1 LNTEKGENNMDYYP
15 NQKDTTK
22 GNTFPIIS
30 LVLMV
35 APLVLEI
42 ILSLATGI
50 MDSFVENGFE
60 NELGTIIN
68 VLNSSWEVTVVIAE
82 ILCWG
87 ARVAS
92 VVVLIYARVKYPDN
106 VFAKVLMWVYIIIAA
121 LWIVFWAVTLIA
133 CGLAFGACFNDLQNC
148 PG

>member
-1 LNTEKGENNMDYYP
+1 MDYYP

-35 APLVLEI
+35 VPFVLEI
-42 ILSLATGI
+42 ILSFATGI
-50 MDSFVENGFE
+50 MDSLVATGFE
-60 NELGTIIN
+60 NELGTIID
-68 VLNSSWEVTVVIAE
+68 VLNSGWQITVVIAE

-106 VFAKVLMWVYIIIAA
+106 IFAKVLMWVYI
-121 LWIVFWAVTLIA
+121 VFAILVLLFLAVTIIS
-133 CGLAFGACFNDLQNC
+133 CGLAFGACINEAQSC